1 MHILSLM
8 MAVVLAGYLVYEV
21 VRFLPRFRQLKQEIA
36 EGHAEAR
43 TRVYRRALWFEWI
56 SALLALLALG
66 FDWNKLNPRALGL
79 DHAAWMRTLSGSGDF
94 DRGAMGGVVIGL
106 TLGMAGLIA
115 ARIRANRRG
124 AQPTTL
130 PRPPWWRK
138 LFPDFSAL
146 VPTNNRE
153 RLLWAAVAVSAGIC
167 EELVFRGWLLA
178 TLRSE
183 LGMGGLGL
191 LLAAAAIFGLAH
203 IYQGVSGVV
212 LTALVGAFFCV
223 VYVKTGSLLVPI
235 LLHTAI
241 DVRFAFLPAAR
252 VQKPEASYAGEAHFG
267 KENNSRHAG

>member
-8 MAVVLAGYLVYEV
+8 MDVVLAGYLVYEV

-36 EGHAEAR
+36 EGHADAR
-43 TRVYRRALWFEWI
+43 RRVYRRALGFEWI

-79 DHAAWMRTLSGSGDF
+79 DHAAWMRTLSGSGG
-94 DRGAMGGVVIGL
+94 RGAMGGIVIGL

-124 AQPTTL
+124 TQPTILT
-130 PRPPWWRK
+130 RQPWVRK
-138 LFPDFSAL
+138 LFPDFTAL

-178 TLRSE
+178 TLQSE
-183 LGMGGLGL
+183 LGMGGLSL
-191 LLAAAAIFGLAH
+191 LIASAAIFGLAH
-203 IYQGVSGVV
+203 VYQGAPGVV
-212 LTALVGAFFCV
+212 LAALVGAFFCV

-252 VQKPEASYAGEAHFG
+252 VQKPETS
-267 KENNSRHAG
+267 

>member
-8 MAVVLAGYLVYEV
+8 MDVVLAGYLVYEV
-21 VRFLPRFRQLKQEIA
+21 VRFPPRYRQMKQEIA
-36 EGHAEAR
+36 QGHAEAR
-43 TRVYRRALWFEWI
+43 RRVYRQALWFEWI

-66 FDWNKLNPRALGL
+66 FDWNKLNPRTLGL
-79 DHAAWMRTLSGSGDF
+79 DHAAWTGNPPGGGDF

-106 TLGMAGLIA
+106 TLGMVVLIA

-124 AQPTTL
+124 TQPTPST
-130 PRPPWWRK
+130 RQPWWRK

-153 RLLWAAVAVSAGIC
+153 RLWWAAVAVSAGIC

-183 LGMGGLGL
+183 LGLGGLGL